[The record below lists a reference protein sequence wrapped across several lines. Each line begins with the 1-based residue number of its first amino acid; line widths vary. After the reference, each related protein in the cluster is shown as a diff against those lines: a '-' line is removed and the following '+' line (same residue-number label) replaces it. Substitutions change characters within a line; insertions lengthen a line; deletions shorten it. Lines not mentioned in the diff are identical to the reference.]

1 MAKSKGVKYVSKG
14 ERPVVAS
21 KWSKAV
27 RADRHPLDIE
37 AAKFEAYLKGKK
49 TYFLVPTDSK
59 KEPWKRVEGRAL
71 YGDPKK
77 FGRFEKG
84 AQSND

>member
-14 ERPVVAS
+14 ERPVVS
-21 KWSKAV
+21 PKWSKAV

-37 AAKFEAYLKGKK
+37 AAKFEAYLKGKRA
-49 TYFLVPTDSK
+49 YFLVPTDSK
-59 KEPWKRVEGRAL
+59 KEPWKRVDGVTL
-71 YGDPKK
+71 FGDPRK
-77 FGRFEKG
+77 FGRIDKA